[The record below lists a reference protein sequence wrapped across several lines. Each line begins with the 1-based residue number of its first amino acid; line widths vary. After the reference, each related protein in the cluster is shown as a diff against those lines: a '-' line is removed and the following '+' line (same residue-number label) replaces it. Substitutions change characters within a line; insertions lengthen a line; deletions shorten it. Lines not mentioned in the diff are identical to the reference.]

1 MEEYGH
7 LQLAEVCSNTE
18 PEASSEC
25 HEVPWSTVYLRFIL
39 YASILN
45 NIFARYAH
53 YRVLMCLAKMDSIY
67 KP

>member
-18 PEASSEC
+18 PEAASEC

-39 YASILN
+39 YVSILR

-53 YRVLMCLAKMDSIY
+53 YLALMYLTKMDSFY